1 MASRKSNAAILF
13 FALALILA
21 TVVAAH
27 EGGKHFMGNV
37 KSIDAASLT
46 IITTTHETVTLK
58 LLPTTKFMKSH
69 QPSSLQELKAGERVV
84 VHAKQDGKSWD
95 AEEVQFGASSA
106 KR

>member
-1 MASRKSNAAILF
+1 MASRKSNSAILF

-21 TVVAAH
+21 AAVAAH

-37 KSIDAASLT
+37 KSIDAGSLT

-58 LLPTTKFMKSH
+58 LLPSTKFTRSH

-84 VHAKQDGKSWD
+84 IHAKQDGKSWD
-95 AEEVQFGASSA
+95 AEEVQFGGSSA